1 MPLAT
6 EPVRSVYVSSAGD
19 GSLASAI
26 GFLPAG
32 GRDPELMTRPGVE
45 STSGELGESGHVA
58 FLAVGAAAG
67 AKSLVTSVT
76 YTDQTGKRLTY
87 HP

>member
-1 MPLAT
+1 
-6 EPVRSVYVSSAGD
+6 
-19 GSLASAI
+19 
-26 GFLPAG
+26 
-32 GRDPELMTRPGVE
+32 
-45 STSGELGESGHVA
+45 VA
-58 FLAVGAAAG
+58 FLVVGAAAG